1 MTNLETVPWS
11 DLEPEFLHRWGWPNG
26 KFQGE
31 HLAIV
36 GPTGSGKSM
45 FQNHIVKRRAE
56 LRGSHIYILAT
67 KPADE
72 QMKKL
77 GWPVVNKWP
86 PPYGKHEHVIF
97 WPKAG
102 KPVEGINTQRQQIA
116 DFLNDL
122 WRENANCVLVF
133 DEIAYLEE
141 ELRLQRITNRYWR
154 EARTLGISMVAG
166 TQRPRNVGRH
176 MWAQSSWSVAFRP
189 DDEDDAARVA
199 EIIGGRSRYK
209 EELLALKRHEF
220 IIVERRARIAYVSR
234 LGT

>member
-1 MTNLETVPWS
+1 MERVSWH
-11 DLEPEFLHRWGWPNG
+11 DLEPSFLENWSWSTG

-56 LRGSHIYILAT
+56 ERGSNVYILAT
-67 KPADE
+67 KPADDM
-72 QMKKL
+72 MKALK
-77 GWPVVNKWP
+77 WPIVNTWP
-86 PPYGKHEHVIF
+86 PPYGKHQNVIF
-97 WPKAG
+97 WPKAL
-102 KPVEGINTQRQQIA
+102 KPMEGLGEQRLAIA
-116 DFLNDL
+116 RFLNDI

-141 ELRLQRITNRYWR
+141 ELRLQKITNRYWR

-176 MWAQSSWSVAFRP
+176 MWSQASWSIAFRP
-189 DDEDDAARVA
+189 DDEDDASRVA
-199 EIIGGRSRYK
+199 EIIGGRQKFK
-209 EELLALKRHEF
+209 ETLLSLNPYEF
-220 IIVERRARIAYVSR
+220 IIVNRRQKEAYISK
-234 LGT
+234 LEK